1 MCGRGLRDLADSD
14 GVGANDIPEMQV
26 AVRKDRS
33 SSSYLLRVLFIKPWA
48 SQLTTITAYDK
59 DGSPRLKAPLLIRDQ
74 CNVEERIVESIWL
87 YDISNKSAPA
97 TASALRKPKR
107 IFYVAGGS
115 WQAPPDDAHW
125 KFLSDLVQR
134 LDGPATVTLI
144 SCPLAPKSPAA
155 ITFPMLEK
163 LYHALSA
170 DGAFEQEEV
179 CFAGDS
185 SGGNIVLSLVM
196 HCLSNGETA
205 VPASLVLLSPAVD
218 LSHRHSDLKHAEKRD
233 PLESLKM
240 VKETAKAWSQDLQ
253 ETDPRLSPAL
263 GDVKVLAKHDVS
275 VHGIIAGD
283 DVLSVEAEEFV
294 KDCKAVDVKGRF
306 LLWRGMLHDF
316 PIMSPYK
323 FPESVKAIEW
333 IALALNARRDDTND
347 VHERFQE
354 LENKSLKAFSRHVV
368 LGGLFN
374 RK

>member
-1 MCGRGLRDLADSD
+1 MKDFGDSG
-14 GVGANDIPEMQV
+14 GVDVEDIPEMQV
-26 AVRKDRS
+26 AERKDRS
-33 SSSYLLRVLFIKPWA
+33 TSSYLLRVLFIKPWA
-48 SQLTTITAYDK
+48 SQLTKITAYDK
-59 DGSPRLKAPLLIRDQ
+59 AGSPRLKAPLLIQDN
-74 CNVEERIVESIWL
+74 CNVEERKVESIWL
-87 YDISNKSAPA
+87 YDITDKSARASRA
-97 TASALRKPKR
+97 TTLAPRRPKR

-170 DGAFEQEEV
+170 DGAFEKEEV

-185 SGGNIVLSLVM
+185 SGGNIVLGLVM
-196 HCLSNGETA
+196 HCLSNGESA
-205 VPASLVLLSPAVD
+205 VPGSLVLISPTVD

-240 VKETAKAWSQDLQ
+240 VRETAKVWSQDLQ

-263 GDVKVLAKHDVS
+263 GDVKVLAKNDVS
-275 VHGIIAGD
+275 VYGIIAGD

-294 KDCKAVDVKGRF
+294 KDCKAMGVKGRF
-306 LLWRGMLHDF
+306 LLWRSMLHDF

-333 IALALNARRDDTND
+333 IALALNARRGDTNA
-347 VHERFQE
+347 VQETFQE

-368 LGGLFN
+368 LGAIFN

>member
-1 MCGRGLRDLADSD
+1 MCRRKRRVKHLRRSVDDT
-14 GVGANDIPEMQV
+14 PEMQV
-26 AVRKDRS
+26 AERKDRS

-48 SQLTTITAYDK
+48 SQLTKITTYDK
-59 DGSPRLKAPLLIRDQ
+59 DGSPRLKAPLLVRDK
-74 CNVEERIVESIWL
+74 CNVEERNVEDIWL
-87 YDISNKSAPA
+87 YDITEKNAPA
-97 TASALRKPKR
+97 ATGAASRKPKR

-163 LYHALSA
+163 LYQALSA
-170 DGAFEQEEV
+170 DGAFEREEV

-185 SGGNIVLSLVM
+185 SGGNIVLGLVM

-205 VPASLVLLSPAVD
+205 APSSLVLISPSVD
-218 LSHRHSDLKHAEKRD
+218 LSHRHSGLESAGKRD
-233 PLESLKM
+233 PLESVKM
-240 VKETAKAWSQDLQ
+240 VKETAKAWSRDLQ

-263 GDVKVLAKHDVS
+263 GDVKVLSRHDVS
-275 VHGIIAGD
+275 VYGIIAGD
-283 DVLSVEAEEFV
+283 DVLGVEAEEFV
-294 KDCKAVDVKGRF
+294 KDCKNVGVQGRF

-333 IALALNARRDDTND
+333 IALALNARRGDTND
-347 VHERFQE
+347 MHEKFQE
-354 LENKSLKAFSRHVV
+354 LESKSLKAFSRHVV